1 MEKMASGFL
10 VCLILTLFIAD
21 EDDAITPPAP
31 GVPHGGRLRL
41 VVRRVGAH
49 PTEHAGKS
57 AGWRDTIL
65 RGKTKM
71 RQKFSMAFIIWFH
84 HLDRLLPE
92 EFLNRSGIAFKT
104 CVMKTSES

>member
-1 MEKMASGFL
+1 MQKMASGFL
-10 VCLILTLFIAD
+10 VWLTLSLTLFIAD

-57 AGWRDTIL
+57 AGWRE
-65 RGKTKM
+65 
-71 RQKFSMAFIIWFH
+71 RQ
-84 HLDRLLPE
+84 
-92 EFLNRSGIAFKT
+92 
-104 CVMKTSES
+104 VV